1 LIASGANL
9 APNVRSDGRTIDQ
22 YSDLPLLMYY
32 LRLDWYAKEQ
42 MKDHRIRTFIV
53 DSFTDTPFKG
63 NPAGVCFIGSQL
75 DDERM
80 LQIAQELNL
89 SETAFLSPLD
99 SRNAFAIRY
108 FSPKMEIPL
117 CGHATL
123 ASAKV
128 IFSIHKLNEV
138 HFINIQN
145 LDLFAKQSNGHIVM
159 EFPVY
164 ETRPADAPP
173 ALLAA
178 LGIEA
183 IKNSAYNEETKIL
196 LLEIGNTEELA
207 NLDPDFTALLRS
219 HNSING
225 VLVTAPSEGDDYDF
239 HSRYFWP
246 WSGTNEDPVTGG
258 THTFL
263 AKYWASRLG
272 KTKLKSFQSSRRTGF
287 MDVELVN
294 GKLQIKS
301 QAVIVFEGQLT
312 VEAQS

>member
-1 LIASGANL
+1 MENHS
-9 APNVRSDGRTIDQ
+9 
-22 YSDLPLLMYY
+22 
-32 LRLDWYAKEQ
+32 
-42 MKDHRIRTFIV
+42 IRTFIV

-63 NPAGVCFIGSQL
+63 NPAGVCIIGSQL
-75 DDERM
+75 RDEVM

-89 SETAFLSPLD
+89 SETAFLSPLE
-99 SRNAFAIRY
+99 SGNAFAIRY

-128 IFSIHKLNEV
+128 VFSIHKLNEV
-138 HFINIQN
+138 HFMNIQN
-145 LDLFAKQSNGHIVM
+145 LDLFAKQSNDQIVM
-159 EFPVY
+159 EFPIY
-164 ETRPADAPP
+164 EIRPADAPP

-183 IKNSAYNEETKIL
+183 IKNSVYNEETKIL
-196 LLEIGNTEELA
+196 LLEIGNPEELA

-225 VLVTAPSEGDDYDF
+225 VLVTAPSVGDGYDF

-263 AKYWASRLG
+263 TKYWASRLG
-272 KTKLKSFQSSRRTGF
+272 KTKMKSFQSSKRTGF
-287 MDVELVN
+287 MEVELVAD
-294 GKLQIKS
+294 KLRIHG
-301 QAVIVFEGQLT
+301 QAVIVFEGRL
-312 VEAQS
+312 AIRP